1 MPKAARRSRARLAPN
16 LTVSD
21 RSGSPGAPAP
31 GPFVAVGRPHPASL
45 ILLGCAAL
53 LAAASREGVALYLV
67 CSGLVLAAVL
77 VAARDLRLLLRR
89 SRWLFLTML
98 VMFGWLTPGT
108 PLPGV
113 PGASQEGLLLAAD
126 NIARLLIALSSLAML
141 LNILAP
147 ADLVAGMRGLLAPV
161 ALLGFP
167 RDRIAVRLAL
177 TLREVEA
184 ARNGADREPATMA
197 GSLVLPA
204 FAPGATDFVLG
215 VLSAALVLG
224 ALLS

>member
-1 MPKAARRSRARLAPN
+1 
-16 LTVSD
+16 
-21 RSGSPGAPAP
+21 
-31 GPFVAVGRPHPASL
+31 
-45 ILLGCAAL
+45 
-53 LAAASREGVALYLV
+53 
-67 CSGLVLAAVL
+67 
-77 VAARDLRLLLRR
+77 
-89 SRWLFLTML
+89 
-98 VMFGWLTPGT
+98 MFGWLTPGT

-113 PGASQEGLLLAAD
+113 PGASHEGLLLAAD

-184 ARNGADREPATMA
+184 SRHGADREPATMA
-197 GSLVLPA
+197 GCLVLPA
-204 FAPGATDFVLG
+204 FAPGTTDFFLG
-215 VLSAALVLG
+215 VLSAVLVLG